1 MASAIRTDGRRKCHK
16 GRDTEAPRVP
26 FCPFADPENVIQMTT
41 KRLLPIGESL
51 FVALTEGE
59 NRRIVGRR
67 HAALPERRYV
77 RTGEERIPLHSALKG
92 ASYFARQTLLLTHRP
107 LNKQKA
113 GPRCVRGPAFLAYTL
128 MPLQAVRRK
137 VFPYPRRFLP
147 TSRAAPATAVIP
159 IRETHSTRRLSS
171 PVAGLVGSVGWS
183 GLPG

>member
-1 MASAIRTDGRRKCHK
+1 MRSTTSALPESVSVLCSPLCVHMTANRRYVKLFHPRSRSRSSQKRCAKITRSSARRCHRSTSRFCSLHSMLPDTIWKC
-16 GRDTEAPRVP
+16 
-26 FCPFADPENVIQMTT
+26 FQMTT

-107 LNKQKA
+107 LNK
-113 GPRCVRGPAFLAYTL
+113 RL
-128 MPLQAVRRK
+128 
-137 VFPYPRRFLP
+137 
-147 TSRAAPATAVIP
+147 APAACGGQP
-159 IRETHSTRRLSS
+159 F
-171 PVAGLVGSVGWS
+171 
-183 GLPG
+183 